1 MRHQQLSTRGL
12 DLVNKNIG
20 LHLFC
25 IMSDNEILPEDRP
38 STWSSRNP
46 EKSVIQPRVQLKKA
60 ITAAQK
66 ISNAEKR
73 AMKHDSTVAFQQV
86 INGFNAG
93 RDVFIENAA
102 KENNKKTSYVRN
114 LLLSKSQVA
123 KPRKVNL
130 YNALIHHVAKEL
142 NGGQ

>member
-86 INGFNAG
+86 INGFNHCCG
-93 RDVFIENAA
+93 QVILQPCKMN
-102 KENNKKTSYVRN
+102 YVR
-114 LLLSKSQVA
+114 LQI
-123 KPRKVNL
+123 L
-130 YNALIHHVAKEL
+130 YNIFLNAKHRIL
-142 NGGQ
+142 QAPKFYWKF